1 MPYDIYIDRKLSIMN
16 FKTLAFTA
24 LTALTLA
31 APATAGLRD
40 QHFNPSLRPVAAL
53 DQCEAFEASADWIES
68 RFNSSSDARVVKGN
82 TVYLA
87 NRNARGC
94 KGVYTIAELGQSF
107 ERGGYAGGTG
117 EYHME
122 GGSLVFY
129 SISDRYGRNRQV
141 LSAQ

>member
-1 MPYDIYIDRKLSIMN
+1 MN
-16 FKTLAFTA
+16 FKALALTA
-24 LTALTLA
+24 VTALTLA
-31 APATAGLRD
+31 APANAGLRD
-40 QHFNPSLRPVAAL
+40 QHFNPSLRPTASL
-53 DQCEAFEASADWIES
+53 DQCEAFEASADWVES

-122 GGSLVFY
+122 SGSLVFY